1 MEGGR
6 KGKEVRQKARLVP
19 PSCPFLAS
27 GISEHNKKPRR
38 KGVVG
43 WKENDVDFSTLN

>member
-27 GISEHNKKPRR
+27 GISEHNKKTRR